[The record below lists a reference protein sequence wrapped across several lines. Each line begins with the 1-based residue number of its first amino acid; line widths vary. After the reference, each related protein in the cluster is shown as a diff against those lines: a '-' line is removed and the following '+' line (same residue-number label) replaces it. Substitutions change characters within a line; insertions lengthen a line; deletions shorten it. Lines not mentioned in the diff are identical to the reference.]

1 MFHTRPH
8 LHPFPLSQEMLGRCE
23 EFRDQLCASQ
33 AKKVRFGSLVITK
46 KMTKPCVAKFPNTY
60 NYIQLHQFLWERER
74 EGEWRSLILSKIT
87 GFSCKSPSQMI
98 LFVPRGFCDDVF
110 LSVSGEKN
118 ILANLFKNVLV
129 VLFSDS
135 FRYIQPHPASGYIR

>member
-33 AKKVRFGSLVITK
+33 GKKVRFGSLAK
-46 KMTKPCVAKFPNTY
+46 KNDKAMCSKISK
-60 NYIQLHQFLWERER
+60 YIQLYPVTSIFERER
-74 EGEWRSLILSKIT
+74 ERVEILDSVKNHR
-87 GFSCKSPSQMI
+87 FFLQSPSQMI

-129 VLFSDS
+129 VMFSDS